1 MGPTTE
7 QEEIIDWFTFHAP
20 NDRQRCKLEAAREQF
35 RDLALWLVDNVKN
48 SRERSIALTELRK
61 SAMLVNQ
68 AIIFDRS

>member
-1 MGPTTE
+1 MGPSE
-7 QEEIIDWFTFHAP
+7 HDEIIDWFSYHAP
-20 NDRQRCKLEAAREQF
+20 TDRQRCKLEASREQF

-48 SRERSIALTELRK
+48 SRERAIALTELRK